1 MTIISRDGA
10 RMVGLGNE
18 KKWLNGLTTL
28 PLFLRFDNVD
38 LLTING
44 QLSIEETC
52 GLIERH
58 LLSLKPTLNDTN
70 TLEIR
75 AAISNVGRFCFSDNA
90 LLECIRNR
98 FLPICNSS
106 RAYKFHIDF
115 VCYKNT
121 ATNVIASILQ
131 MNEIKRCLT
140 VEFHCSL
147 WQNQPLAEKLA
158 VEEIANWLKRSTD
171 GMENIV
177 QSRKERSLT
186 IYFNGFDREHN
197 VRELL
202 ENLKTVFNFI

>member
-10 RMVGLGNE
+10 RIFRIGYD
-18 KKWLNGLTTL
+18 KKWLNGLITL
-28 PLFLRFDNVD
+28 PLFLRFNNVD
-38 LLTING
+38 LLITND
-44 QLSIEETC
+44 QLPIEKTFE
-52 GLIERH
+52 LIERH

-70 TLEIR
+70 ILEIR
-75 AAISNVGRFCFSDNA
+75 ASYNVEFCFSDNA

-171 GMENIV
+171 GIENIV